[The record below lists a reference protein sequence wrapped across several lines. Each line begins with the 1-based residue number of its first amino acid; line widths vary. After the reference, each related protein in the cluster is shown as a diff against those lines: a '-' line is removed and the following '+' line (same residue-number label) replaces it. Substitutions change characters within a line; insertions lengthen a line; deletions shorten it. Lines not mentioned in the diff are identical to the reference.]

1 MEIRG
6 LGDGETRELRD
17 EGTKRRGQLV
27 DGG

>member
-6 LGDGETRELRD
+6 LGDGETREAEMR
-17 EGTKRRGQLV
+17 GRRRQGQLV